1 MTEIKEQGG
10 EERLKIAIQKGGRL
24 TEKSVA
30 LLEKCG
36 IKLTKS
42 KDQLFCKAQNFP
54 LDVMFV
60 RDDDIPEFV
69 ALGVC
74 QLGVVG
80 QNVLEEE
87 RERDEDGLFDA
98 IETVI
103 ELGFGKCRLCL
114 AGPVETSWAGPQSLQ
129 GKTIAT
135 SYKGLTRAYLRK
147 NGVEAKTVSMEGA
160 VEIAPRMGIAD
171 VICDLVSTGAT
182 LAANGLAPYET
193 IFNSQ
198 SVLVQNK
205 DLSPAQREMAGLL
218 FKRMRGTLRAEE
230 SKYIMLHAPVDALA
244 AITSVLPGA
253 ESPTILPL
261 QGCDDKVVVHAVC
274 QENIFWDTMEALK
287 AKGASAILV
296 LPIEKMLD

>member
-1 MTEIKEQGG
+1 MIEDKEI
-10 EERLKIAIQKGGRL
+10 RLKMAVQKGGRL
-24 TEKSVA
+24 TDKSLS

-42 KDQLFCKAQNFP
+42 KDQLFCRAQNFP

-69 ALGVC
+69 ALNVC
-74 QLGVVG
+74 QLGIVG

-87 RERDEDGLFDA
+87 KARAENDMFA
-98 IETVI
+98 KIETAL

-114 AGPVETSWAGPQSLQ
+114 AGPNNESWSGAPSLA

-135 SYKGLTRAYLRK
+135 SYKGLLRSYLTEQ
-147 NGVEAKTVSMEGA
+147 GVEAKVVSMEGA

-171 VICDLVSTGAT
+171 IICDLVSTGAT
-182 LAANGLAPYET
+182 LAANGLRECET
-193 IFNSQ
+193 IFKSQ
-198 SVLVQNK
+198 SVLIQNTA
-205 DLSPAQREMAGLL
+205 LEPALQELADCLL
-218 FKRMRGTLRAEE
+218 KRMRGTLQAEE
-230 SKYIMLHAPVDALA
+230 SKYIMLHAPVAALDD
-244 AITSVLPGA
+244 ITSALPGA

-274 QENIFWDTMEALK
+274 QEKVFWDTMEDLK
-287 AKGASAILV
+287 RKGASAILV

>member
-1 MTEIKEQGG
+1 MAENNEI
-10 EERLKIAIQKGGRL
+10 RLKMAIQKGGRL
-24 TEKSVA
+24 TDKSLA

-42 KDQLFCKAQNFP
+42 KDQLFCRAQNFP

-69 ALGVC
+69 ALNVC
-74 QLGVVG
+74 QLGIVG

-87 RERDEDGLFDA
+87 KARAESDIYDV
-98 IETVI
+98 IETAQ

-114 AGPVETSWAGPQSLQ
+114 AGPNELEWDGPSSLS

-135 SYKGLTRAYLRK
+135 SYKGLLRSYLK
-147 NGVEAKTVSMEGA
+147 AQGIDAKIVSMEGA

-171 VICDLVSTGAT
+171 LICDLVSTGAT
-182 LAANGLAPYET
+182 LAANGLKEYET
-193 IFNSQ
+193 IFKSQ
-198 SVLVQNK
+198 SVLVQNTAL
-205 DLSPAQREMAGLL
+205 DPALQEIVDCLL
-218 FKRMRGTLRAEE
+218 KRMRGTLRAEE
-230 SKYIMLHAPVDALA
+230 SKYIMLHAPVVALPE
-244 AITSVLPGA
+244 ITSALPGV

-261 QGCDDKVVVHAVC
+261 QGCDDKVVIHAVC
-274 QENIFWDTMEALK
+274 QEKVFWDTMETLK
-287 AKGASAILV
+287 SKGASAILV